1 MNISRLIPGLLA
13 MAALSAC
20 ASTPAATAASQPGW
34 MVVAAAPA
42 PAPAH
47 GGDHGKA
54 MVAPAPAVGGS
65 HEQMGIA
72 RQPVMSGQ
80 GVMMGNGYVGPLPPP
95 PEHAEEKYN
104 ALRIRVVG
112 YGAPPTS
119 KELSPV
125 QRRLLAMR
133 ASQLDA
139 YRAVAEQ
146 VQGFKL
152 SGSSAV
158 GNLVTA
164 NDTFRVFVDA
174 YLRGVRLLS
183 TEFKA
188 DGSSESIAEVV
199 LDEGFFKAYRTA
211 LASSGN
217 VAAAA
222 HMMPAKD
229 GSKLGCTDS
238 GCVNGGDYYVSH

>member
-1 MNISRLIPGLLA
+1 MKNITRMIPGLLA
-13 MAALSAC
+13 MTVLSAC
-20 ASTPAATAASQPGW
+20 ASAPAANTAGEGWSVVAVAPAATD
-34 MVVAAAPA
+34 
-42 PAPAH
+42 AH
-47 GGDHGKA
+47 GA
-54 MVAPAPAVGGS
+54 VAHAPAVGGS
-65 HEQMGIA
+65 HEQPGIS
-72 RQPVMSGQ
+72 RQPVMSPG
-80 GVMMGNGYVGPLPPP
+80 GVMMGGAYVGPLADPPV
-95 PEHAEEKYN
+95 EHKQEAFN

-112 YGAPPTS
+112 YGAPPNS

-152 SGSSAV
+152 SGSSSV
-158 GNLVTA
+158 GNLVTV
-164 NDTFRVFVDA
+164 NDTFRVYVDA

-188 DGSSESIAEVV
+188 DGSSETIAEVV

-211 LASSGN
+211 LVSAGN
-217 VAAAA
+217 VAAASRV
-222 HMMPAKD
+222 MPAAD

-238 GCVNGGDYYVSH
+238 GCVYGGDFYVSH

>member
-1 MNISRLIPGLLA
+1 MKNITRMIPGLLA
-13 MAALSAC
+13 MTVLSAC
-20 ASTPAATAASQPGW
+20 ASAPAANTAGEGW
-34 MVVAAAPA
+34 SVVAVAPA
-42 PAPAH
+42 AADAH
-47 GGDHGKA
+47 GA
-54 MVAPAPAVGGS
+54 VTTAPAVGGS
-65 HEQMGIA
+65 HEQPGIS
-72 RQPVMSGQ
+72 RQPVMSPG
-80 GVMMGNGYVGPLPPP
+80 GVMMGGAYVGPLADPPV
-95 PEHAEEKYN
+95 EHKQEAFN

-112 YGAPPTS
+112 YGAPPNS

-152 SGSSAV
+152 SGSSSV
-158 GNLVTA
+158 GNLVTV
-164 NDTFRVFVDA
+164 NDTFRVYVDA

-188 DGSSESIAEVV
+188 DGSSETIAEVV

-211 LASSGN
+211 LVSAGN
-217 VAAAA
+217 VAAASRV
-222 HMMPAKD
+222 MPAAD

-238 GCVNGGDYYVSH
+238 GCVYGGDFYVSH

>member
-1 MNISRLIPGLLA
+1 MKNITRMIPGLLA
-13 MAALSAC
+13 MTVLSAC
-20 ASTPAATAASQPGW
+20 ASAPAANTAGEGW
-34 MVVAAAPA
+34 SVVAVAPA
-42 PAPAH
+42 AADAH
-47 GGDHGKA
+47 GT
-54 MVAPAPAVGGS
+54 VAHAPAVGGS
-65 HEQMGIA
+65 HEQPGIS
-72 RQPVMSGQ
+72 RQPVMSPG
-80 GVMMGNGYVGPLPPP
+80 GVMMGGAYVGPLADPPV
-95 PEHAEEKYN
+95 EHKQEAFN

-112 YGAPPTS
+112 YGAPPNS

-152 SGSSAV
+152 SGSSSV
-158 GNLVTA
+158 GNLVTV
-164 NDTFRVFVDA
+164 NDTFRVYVDA

-188 DGSSESIAEVV
+188 DGSSETIAEVV

-211 LASSGN
+211 LVSAGN
-217 VAAAA
+217 VAAASRV
-222 HMMPAKD
+222 MPAAD

-238 GCVNGGDYYVSH
+238 GCVYGGDFYVSH

>member
-1 MNISRLIPGLLA
+1 MMNITRMIPGLLA
-13 MAALSAC
+13 MTVLSAC
-20 ASTPAATAASQPGW
+20 ASGPAANAAGQGW
-34 MVVAAAPA
+34 SVVAVAPA
-42 PAPAH
+42 STPPDAH
-47 GGDHGKA
+47 GS
-54 MVAPAPAVGGS
+54 VAHAPAVGGT
-65 HEQMGIA
+65 HEQPGIS
-72 RQPVMSGQ
+72 RQPVMSPG
-80 GVMMGNGYVGPLPPP
+80 GVMMGGAYVGPLADPPA
-95 PEHAEEKYN
+95 AEQKEEQFN

-139 YRAVAEQ
+139 YRSVAEQ

-152 SGSSAV
+152 SGSSSV
-158 GNLVTA
+158 GNLVTV
-164 NDTFRVFVDA
+164 NDTFRVYVDA

-183 TEFKA
+183 TEFKP
-188 DGSSESIAEVV
+188 DGSSETIAEVV

-211 LASSGN
+211 LVTTGN
-217 VAAAA
+217 VAAASRV
-222 HMMPAKD
+222 MPAAD

-238 GCVNGGDYYVSH
+238 GCVYGGDFYVSH

>member
-1 MNISRLIPGLLA
+1 MKNITRMIPGLLA
-13 MAALSAC
+13 MTVLSAC
-20 ASTPAATAASQPGW
+20 ASAPAANTAGEGW
-34 MVVAAAPA
+34 SVVAVAPA
-42 PAPAH
+42 AADAH
-47 GGDHGKA
+47 GA
-54 MVAPAPAVGGS
+54 VAHAPAVGGS
-65 HEQMGIA
+65 HEQPGIS
-72 RQPVMSGQ
+72 RQPVMSPG
-80 GVMMGNGYVGPLPPP
+80 GVMMGGAYVGPLADPPV
-95 PEHAEEKYN
+95 EHKQEAFN

-112 YGAPPTS
+112 YGAPPNS

-152 SGSSAV
+152 SGSSSV
-158 GNLVTA
+158 GNLVTV
-164 NDTFRVFVDA
+164 NDTFRVYVDA

-188 DGSSESIAEVV
+188 DGSSETIAEVV

-211 LASSGN
+211 LVSAGN
-217 VAAAA
+217 VAAASRV
-222 HMMPAKD
+222 MPAAD

-238 GCVNGGDYYVSH
+238 GCVYGGDFYVSH

>member
-1 MNISRLIPGLLA
+1 MKNITRMIPGLLA
-13 MAALSAC
+13 MTVLSAC
-20 ASTPAATAASQPGW
+20 ASAPAANTAGEGW
-34 MVVAAAPA
+34 SVVAVAPA
-42 PAPAH
+42 AADAH
-47 GGDHGKA
+47 GA
-54 MVAPAPAVGGS
+54 VTTAPAVGGS
-65 HEQMGIA
+65 HEQPGIS
-72 RQPVMSGQ
+72 RQPVMSPG
-80 GVMMGNGYVGPLPPP
+80 GVMMGGAYVGPLADPPV
-95 PEHAEEKYN
+95 EHKQEAFN

-112 YGAPPTS
+112 YGAPPNS

-152 SGSSAV
+152 SGSSSV
-158 GNLVTA
+158 GNLVTV
-164 NDTFRVFVDA
+164 NDTFRVYVDA

-188 DGSSESIAEVV
+188 DGSSETIAEVV

-211 LASSGN
+211 LVTAGN
-217 VAAAA
+217 VAAASRV
-222 HMMPAKD
+222 MPAAD

-238 GCVNGGDYYVSH
+238 GCVYGGDFYVSH

>member
-1 MNISRLIPGLLA
+1 MKNITRMIPGLLA
-13 MAALSAC
+13 MTVLSAC
-20 ASTPAATAASQPGW
+20 ASAPAANTAGEGW
-34 MVVAAAPA
+34 SVVAVAPA
-42 PAPAH
+42 AADAH
-47 GGDHGKA
+47 GA
-54 MVAPAPAVGGS
+54 VAHAPAVGGS
-65 HEQMGIA
+65 HEQPGIS
-72 RQPVMSGQ
+72 RQPVMSPG
-80 GVMMGNGYVGPLPPP
+80 GVMMGGAYVGPLADPPV
-95 PEHAEEKYN
+95 EHKQETFN

-112 YGAPPTS
+112 YGAPPNS

-152 SGSSAV
+152 SGSSSV
-158 GNLVTA
+158 GNLVTV
-164 NDTFRVFVDA
+164 NDTFRVYVDA

-188 DGSSESIAEVV
+188 DGSSETIAEVV

-211 LASSGN
+211 LVSAGN
-217 VAAAA
+217 VAAASRV
-222 HMMPAKD
+222 MPAAD

-238 GCVNGGDYYVSH
+238 GCVYGGDFYVSH

>member
-1 MNISRLIPGLLA
+1 MKNITRMIPGLLA
-13 MAALSAC
+13 MTVLSAC
-20 ASTPAATAASQPGW
+20 ASAPAANTAGEGW
-34 MVVAAAPA
+34 SVVAVAPA
-42 PAPAH
+42 AAGAH
-47 GGDHGKA
+47 GA
-54 MVAPAPAVGGS
+54 MAHAPAVGGS
-65 HEQMGIA
+65 HEQPGIS
-72 RQPVMSGQ
+72 RQPVMSPG
-80 GVMMGNGYVGPLPPP
+80 GVMMGGAYVGPLADPPV
-95 PEHAEEKYN
+95 EHKQETFN

-112 YGAPPTS
+112 YGAPPNS

-152 SGSSAV
+152 SGSSSV
-158 GNLVTA
+158 GNLVTV
-164 NDTFRVFVDA
+164 NDTFRVYVDA

-188 DGSSESIAEVV
+188 DGSSETIAEVV

-211 LASSGN
+211 LVSAGN
-217 VAAAA
+217 VAAASRV
-222 HMMPAKD
+222 MPAAD

-238 GCVNGGDYYVSH
+238 GCVYGGDFYVSH

>member
-1 MNISRLIPGLLA
+1 MIWILGGA
-13 MAALSAC
+13 MTVLSAC
-20 ASTPAATAASQPGW
+20 ASAPAANTAGEGW
-34 MVVAAAPA
+34 SVVAVAPA
-42 PAPAH
+42 AADAH
-47 GGDHGKA
+47 GA
-54 MVAPAPAVGGS
+54 VAHAPAVGGS
-65 HEQMGIA
+65 HEQPGIS
-72 RQPVMSGQ
+72 RQPVMSPG
-80 GVMMGNGYVGPLPPP
+80 GVMMGGAYVGPLADPPV
-95 PEHAEEKYN
+95 EHKQEAFN

-112 YGAPPTS
+112 YGAPPNS

-152 SGSSAV
+152 SGSSSV
-158 GNLVTA
+158 GNLVTV
-164 NDTFRVFVDA
+164 NDTFRVYVDA

-188 DGSSESIAEVV
+188 DGSSETIAEVV

-211 LASSGN
+211 LVSAGN
-217 VAAAA
+217 VAAASRV
-222 HMMPAKD
+222 MPAAD

-238 GCVNGGDYYVSH
+238 GCVYGGDFYVSH

>member
-1 MNISRLIPGLLA
+1 MKNITRMIPGLLA
-13 MAALSAC
+13 MTVLSAC
-20 ASTPAATAASQPGW
+20 ASTPAANTAGEGW
-34 MVVAAAPA
+34 SVVAVAPA
-42 PAPAH
+42 AADAH
-47 GGDHGKA
+47 GA
-54 MVAPAPAVGGS
+54 VAQAPAVGGS
-65 HEQMGIA
+65 HEQPGIS
-72 RQPVMSGQ
+72 RQPVMSPG
-80 GVMMGNGYVGPLPPP
+80 GVMMGGAYVGPLADPPA
-95 PEHAEEKYN
+95 EHKQESFN

-152 SGSSAV
+152 SGSSSV
-158 GNLVTA
+158 GNLVTV
-164 NDTFRVFVDA
+164 NDTFRVYVDA

-188 DGSSESIAEVV
+188 DGSSETIAEVV

-211 LASSGN
+211 LVSAGN

-222 HMMPAKD
+222 RVLPAAD

-238 GCVNGGDYYVSH
+238 GCVYGGDFYVSH